1 MGGGVMFETTAKLY
15 AQTITADAVGNEI
28 EKYIPRTVYIR
39 RTRSVYTNEF
49 YAAAAA
55 GLKPSVVLVMFFGD
69 YQGEQIVGWQGHVY
83 NVTRTYRAPDS
94 DDLEITLE
102 ETLEFIDGL
111 EEEEAE
117 G

>member
-1 MGGGVMFETTAKLY
+1 MFETTAKLY
-15 AQTITADAVGNEI
+15 EQTITTDAVGNEV
-28 EKYIPRTVYIR
+28 EHYTGRTVYIR

-69 YQGEQIVGWQGHVY
+69 YKGEQIVKWLGDVY

-94 DDLEITLE
+94 DDLELTLE
-102 ETLEFIDGL
+102 KRLEFIDGL
-111 EEEEAE
+111 DEEEESE
-117 G
+117 

>member
-1 MGGGVMFETTAKLY
+1 MFDTTAKLY
-15 AQTITADAVGNEI
+15 AQTITKDAAGNEI
-28 EKYIPRTVYIR
+28 ERYTPRKVYIR

-69 YQGEQIVGWQGHVY
+69 YNGEQIVGWQGKVY
-83 NVTRTYRAPDS
+83 NVTRTYRAQNS
-94 DDLEITLE
+94 DDIELTLE
-102 ETLEFIDGL
+102 ERLEFIEGI
-111 EEEEAE
+111 EEEAE